1 MAKAGPSSRGL
12 MDKYLGQMGDLTV
25 LLKGVKDP
33 AGAQAALPK
42 GVDLTESLKSRESG
56 LSSLPPQEKALLGTE
71 YSGKLASA
79 LKGLEGAVEPLQS
92 NPEIAK
98 ILGPVLGKIPR
109 FGF

>member
-1 MAKAGPSSRGL
+1 

-33 AGAQAALPK
+33 AGAQAPL
-42 GVDLTESLKSRESG
+42 DLTGSLKALESA

-71 YSGKLASA
+71 YSGMLAGA
-79 LKGLEGAVEPLQS
+79 VKGLEGAVGALQS

-98 ILGPVLGKIPR
+98 VLGPVLGNIPR